1 MASVPGRLRAGG
13 RVEAFWYA
21 TSPPDGS
28 PWRARF
34 EADAEHFLD
43 ASAWPAR
50 ALAASIATHARAHVA
65 IDLNGYTKGARTEV
79 FALRP
84 APVQAGYMGF
94 PDTLGAPT
102 FTPWLISDGVAS
114 PPAAEAAGWYGEAV
128 ARLPRCYF
136 VNDYAASSPELL
148 VGDWTDGGAGKGGGG
163 DGEAPPRPPLSP
175 AVIAAARALPR
186 PTRAGLGLPPR
197 PACVFVSPNQLY
209 KVDPRTL
216 AAWAHI
222 LAAVPGSVLW
232 LLRFPPAGEA
242 RLRAALATTGAG
254 VDPARLIFT
263 DVAPKADHLRRC
275 GLADVALDTPLV
287 NAHTTACD
295 VLWAG
300 VPLVTLPGARMA
312 ARVAASLARAT
323 GCGEAMVAAS
333 WADYE
338 AKAVALGRDADGCR
352 TRLAARLR
360 AAVRG
365 GCELFDTAGWVRD
378 FERLLGR
385 LWEEHVAGRPPT
397 SFDLAK
403 ET

>member
-1 MASVPGRLRAGG
+1 MHVPVAAGKHAATTRSNLTAIISLIGLMAVLVSAAAAAGVGAGG
-13 RVEAFWYA
+13 
-21 TSPPDGS
+21 T
-28 PWRARF
+28 
-34 EADAEHFLD
+34 L
-43 ASAWPAR
+43 
-50 ALAASIATHARAHVA
+50 THSS
-65 IDLNGYTKGARTEV
+65 T
-79 FALRP
+79 RP
-84 APVQAGYMGF
+84 QQQQKQQQQQPQWM
-94 PDTLGAPT
+94 
-102 FTPWLISDGVAS
+102 
-114 PPAAEAAGWYGEAV
+114 
-128 ARLPRCYF
+128 
-136 VNDYAASSPELL
+136 
-148 VGDWTDGGAGKGGGG
+148 
-163 DGEAPPRPPLSP
+163 
-175 AVIAAARALPR
+175 
-186 PTRAGLGLPPR
+186 
-197 PACVFVSPNQLY
+197 
-209 KVDPRTL
+209 PRTL

-333 WADYE
+333 WAEYE